1 MAVRFYAVRKGK
13 KTGIF
18 ETWEECRDSVSG
30 YSCAEYKS
38 FPTIGQ
44 AEEYLSGAKEEPP
57 LEDEYVP
64 VYVDGSFNAA
74 TGEFSYGMVVL
85 LDGEALPF
93 CEKYEDED
101 LSSMRNVAGE
111 IKGAQA
117 AMQYA
122 LDHGISR
129 IAIYHDYEGIAKW
142 CLGLWK
148 TNKEGTRAYKAF
160 YEEAEKKIDIR
171 FVKVAGH
178 SGDTYNEMADR
189 LAKKALGLL

>member
-1 MAVRFYAVRKGK
+1 MAAKFYAVRKGK

-18 ETWEECRDSVSG
+18 ETWEECKESVYG

-38 FPTIGQ
+38 FPTMEQ
-44 AEEYLSGAKEEPP
+44 AKEYLSGMTQETFSEE
-57 LEDEYVP
+57 EYVP
-64 VYVDGSFNAA
+64 FYVDGSFNSA

-85 LDGEALPF
+85 FNGQVLQYNG
-93 CEKYEDED
+93 KYKDEE
-101 LSSMRNVAGE
+101 LASMHNVAGE
-111 IKGAQA
+111 IKGSEA
-117 AMQYA
+117 AMRYA
-122 LDHGISR
+122 MEHGLTK

-142 CLGLWK
+142 CQGLWK

-160 YEEAEKKIDIR
+160 YEEARKKIDIK

-189 LAKKALGLL
+189 LAKEALGLV